1 MNTKVQTVER
11 EDAHRFDEIVN
22 SDYGR
27 KETAFPAFLKDCKK
41 KRYCA
46 KEVIYHE
53 SGQAHTAYMI
63 QSGMVK
69 FLSYLPNGRSRIV
82 RLHSEG
88 AWLGLGGLFGQPYE
102 HTAVCIDDVV
112 AYCIPVDRLL
122 QLRLREPQRF
132 IQFMDEFYEHLREA
146 DVWISEFSTGA
157 IKPRVARLLGFL
169 STIKYGASSALVE
182 LLTVHEM
189 ADILGVTPESVSRI
203 VAEFKRNGVLSK
215 HLNEPPRDMYRLDTR
230 ALQSVAMH

>member
-11 EDAHRFDEIVN
+11 EDARRFNDIVV
-22 SDYGR
+22 SGYGR
-27 KETAFPAFLKDCKK
+27 KETEFPTFLKDCKK
-41 KRYCA
+41 KRYSA

-69 FLSYLPNGRSRIV
+69 FLSYLPNGRARIV
-82 RLHSEG
+82 RLHGVG
-88 AWLGLGGLFGQPYE
+88 AWLGLGGLLGQPYE
-102 HTAVCIDDVV
+102 HTAVCIDNVEV
-112 AYCIPVDRLL
+112 YCIPIERLL
-122 QLRLREPQRF
+122 QLRLRKPQHF

-157 IKPRVARLLGFL
+157 IKPRVARLLSFL
-169 STIKYGASSALVE
+169 SAIKYGASSALVE

-203 VAEFKRNGVLSK
+203 VAEFKRSGILNK
-215 HLNEPPRDMYRLDTR
+215 HLNEPPHEMYQLDTR
-230 ALQSVAMH
+230 ALQSLAMH